1 MKYIFLFIIIT
12 SCTSYEV
19 IQSVGENQYHMYRKG
34 KVEIIESKEKLEIG
48 KSYNIKKVQKK

>member
-1 MKYIFLFIIIT
+1 MKYIFLLLIIT